1 MKHNKAMSVLMCGT
15 FDPMFGRN
23 RQILRLMESQ
33 NVVVTVKNYSLWS
46 TNKVADVR
54 QGRIRRILR
63 AAVVY
68 TQMTLAV
75 FGQTL
80 DPRRR
85 PDVVLVP
92 HPCQFDAVIAGAIC
106 RIVRVPMVIDY
117 FVSLHE
123 TVVEDRK
130 IVSPT
135 SLTAKLLH
143 VVDTLSARLAT
154 LVLADT
160 PEDIS
165 AFTQETSTSASKWKT
180 VWVGADPN
188 IYKPI
193 VHSLPSEKV
202 ILFYGTYIPLQG
214 VEYIVRASLLLP
226 KEYQVQ
232 LLGDGQERP
241 LIETM
246 ICELGASVE
255 LLDSVPES
263 ELPEKI
269 AEATLCLGIFGTGA
283 KSSRVIPNKV
293 FQCMAMGKA
302 IVTADTPAIR
312 NHLHGAVETVR
323 AGDPQELAAAIRSLL
338 ENDERRMALEIKSRR
353 LFLEKFEDFQ
363 IAPLLIEA
371 LRTASSE
378 VRVQRIAPLT
388 AMAHLRAPL
397 IQRALTQLQPKDIL
411 EVGVGQGAFATRLAQ
426 WGRYVGVEP
435 DAASG
440 EVAIERLAHFPSAE
454 FRTGGIEKV
463 LPNETFDLVCA
474 FEVLEHIED
483 DVAAVCTWLKHVNE
497 GGSLLMS
504 FPAHQERFGAADI
517 SVGHFRRYDRKD
529 IRKLLDAVDL
539 EEVSINSYGALS
551 GHALEFVRNAL
562 LKKQSRKVAS
572 MSSATSASGRLFQ
585 PSSPIAGKLISVIA
599 VPMKLL
605 QRPFIHTSIGVGWVV
620 VACRKPRTP

>member
-54 QGRIRRILR
+54 QGRIQRILR
-63 AAVVY
+63 ATIVY
-68 TQMTLAV
+68 TQMSLAV
-75 FGQTL
+75 LGQTL

-92 HPCQFDAVIAGAIC
+92 HPCQFDAVIAGVIC

-130 IVSPT
+130 IVSST

-165 AFTQETSTSASKWKT
+165 AFARETSTSVSKWKT
-180 VWVGADPN
+180 VWVGADPD

-241 LIETM
+241 RIEKM
-246 ICELGASVE
+246 IRELGSSIE

-263 ELPEKI
+263 ELPRKI

-323 AGDPQELAAAIRSLL
+323 AGDPQELAVAIRTLL
-338 ENDERRMALEIKSRR
+338 ENDERRMALEIKSRK
-353 LFLEKFEDFQ
+353 LFFEKFEDSQ

-397 IQRALTQLQPKDIL
+397 IERALKQLQPKDIL

-440 EVAIERLAHFPSAE
+440 EVAAERLAHFPSAE

-517 SVGHFRRYDRKD
+517 SVGHFRRYDRRD
-529 IRKLLDAVDL
+529 IIKLLESADL
-539 EEVSINSYGALS
+539 EEVSIYSYGALG
-551 GHALEFVRNAL
+551 GHVLEYVRNAL
-562 LKKQSRKVAS
+562 LKQQSRKVAS

-599 VPMKLL
+599 VPMKML
-605 QRPFIHTSIGVGWVV
+605 QRPFIHSSIGVGWVV